1 MRFALLGNHPDGLHF
16 AIAVAASGRHEI
28 VSVSSPS
35 IGPELLAL
43 FGERVALVGD
53 LEEVLADPAVES
65 VIVAS
70 GSANRAA
77 HLRRALQSERDVV
90 CIHPLDSSPDP
101 AYEAAMIRRDTG
113 RALLP
118 LLHEGLHP
126 GFLRLAALHQSGEA
140 RLGSLMLVEMEI
152 HGQGTV
158 LVVAGMREDRPSLP
172 GWHCLRTL
180 GGEVAE
186 VSALAFAEG
195 AAADQPLLVVGRFE
209 KCGMF
214 RAQFLPHLPAPRVR
228 ITVLG
233 AEGQAELLFPV
244 GEPGPAFLTWHDQ
257 HGQSCEE
264 SWDPWDPWPALLTL
278 FEKAV
283 ARPAKA
289 DADKKPPAL
298 GEVTWQDAVRC
309 LELDDAAR
317 RSVEKRRVGCMEYQE
332 ASEEVGF
339 KGTMTLVGCGLVWLI
354 LMILFVSLWFPMI
367 RWAIVPVLI
376 IFLALQLFRW
386 IIPRGAKQNVVT
398 KEESEH
404 NHRGTEAQR

>member
-1 MRFALLGNHPDGLHF
+1 MRFALLGNHPDGLCF
-16 AIAVAASGRHEI
+16 AYAVAASGRHE
-28 VSVSSPS
+28 VLSVSSPS
-35 IGPELLAL
+35 ISPEQLAL
-43 FGERVALVGD
+43 LGGKAARVGD
-53 LEEVLADPAVES
+53 LEEVLADPAIES

-70 GSANRAA
+70 GSASRAA

-90 CIHPLDSSPDP
+90 CIHPLDWSPDP

-118 LLHEGLHP
+118 LLHEALHP

-152 HGQGTV
+152 HGRGAV
-158 LVVAGMREDRPSLP
+158 LAVAGTREDRPSLP
-172 GWHCLRTL
+172 GWHRLRTL

-214 RAQFLPHLPAPRVR
+214 QAQFLPHRPAPRVR
-228 ITVLG
+228 ITILG

-244 GEPGPAFLTWHDQ
+244 GEPGPAFLTCYDHQ
-257 HGQSCEE
+257 GRSREE
-264 SWDPWDPWPALLTL
+264 YWDPWDPWPALLSL

-283 ARPAKA
+283 ARPAKQ
-289 DADKKPPAL
+289 DADKKTPAL

-309 LELDDAAR
+309 LELDAAAR
-317 RSVEKRRVGCMEYQE
+317 RSVEKRRVGGMEYQE

-339 KGTMTLVGCGLVWLI
+339 KGTMTLVGCGLIWLI
-354 LMILFVSLWFPMI
+354 LTILFVSLWFPMI
-367 RWAIVPVLI
+367 RWAIIPVLT

-386 IIPRGAKQNVVT
+386 IIPRGAKQNERT
-398 KEESEH
+398 KEELEVEH
-404 NHRGTEAQR
+404 KGAEAQR